1 MIKKLFFLTIC
12 SLLSNLLFS
21 QKKDVTKYVL
31 SQRISSDY
39 ELVFLK
45 YNKDYNL
52 YSNPRI
58 LYKGKLKTVLGFD
71 ENNYSGAKINISKN
85 KKYFVLDNII
95 KGYAYVQNDSVL
107 HENYNCVI
115 IDIKKSKIVYRM
127 QSDCGGK
134 WNKKNQWVYKNEI
147 LF

>member
-12 SLLSNLLFS
+12 LLLSNLLFS
-21 QKKDVTKYVL
+21 QKKDVAKYVL

-58 LYKGKLKTVLGFD
+58 LYKGKLKIVSGFD

>member
-1 MIKKLFFLTIC
+1 MIKKLFLLIIC
-12 SLLSNLLFS
+12 SLLSNFLFS
-21 QKKDVTKYVL
+21 QKKSLAKYAL
-31 SQRISSDY
+31 SQKISSDY

-58 LYKGKLKTVLGFD
+58 LHKGKLKLVSAFD
-71 ENNYSGAKINISKN
+71 ENNYSGAKIKISKN

-95 KGYAYVQNDSVL
+95 KGYVYVQNDSIL
-107 HENYNCVI
+107 HENYNCII
-115 IDIKKSKIVYRM
+115 IDVKNSKIVYRM
-127 QSDCGGK
+127 QTDCGGF
-134 WNKKNQWVYKNEI
+134 WNKKNQWVHNNEI